1 MHPQPSGLQSSGFGC
16 TYQANHSCPWYNYNI
31 ATYGVIKWR
40 NLLQTVMDY
49 MYKSCKCSVNSP
61 KHYCFYQKVCK
72 LKLPTMDEVAIKLKM
87 KYEQS
92 THSMI
97 LPSSGQR
104 HPLVVDRENQR
115 RVHPERMIYFSHSP
129 DYCAANPAYNISGI
143 AGRECVLNDS
153 SLSHHCNNLCC
164 DHGYQTRIYRTQ
176 GHCECKFIWCCRVE
190 CKACYKIKNRCKNKP
205 DIISY

>member
-1 MHPQPSGLQSSGFGC
+1 
-16 TYQANHSCPWYNYNI
+16 
-31 ATYGVIKWR
+31 
-40 NLLQTVMDY
+40 MDY
-49 MYKSCKCSVNSP
+49 MYKNCTRRLVNSQ
-61 KHYCFYQKVCK
+61 KHCK

-115 RVHPERMIYFSHSP
+115 RVHPDRMIYFSRSP

-143 AGRECVLNDS
+143 VGRECVLNDP
-153 SLSHHCNNLCC
+153 SLSHHCDNLCC
-164 DHGYQTRIYRTQ
+164 DHGNETYISITQ
-176 GHCECKFIWCCRVE
+176 IPCECKFIWCCIVE
-190 CKACYKIKNRCKNKP
+190 CGVCYDTEIKNRCKNKP
-205 DIISY
+205 DIAISTD